1 MRKNKSIL
9 ERDKPLILVVDDD
22 IVTRL
27 FIEKALANEHYD
39 VVSAVN
45 GQEALELYYSHS
57 PDMIVMDVMMPVMN
71 GFEACEKI
79 RKDDNPLNTPILML
93 TGLNDVDSIE
103 NAFESGATDFI
114 VKPFSIPIFIQR
126 IRYAL
131 KTRDTDLE
139 LYKHQMRLAHAH
151 KVARLGYWDWDIRK
165 NYLYWSEE
173 VFNIFSVEEN
183 EFSNNRKAFLTRAH
197 PDDLPKIRRAIAKS
211 IETGIAYS
219 VEHRVVQPNGE
230 ILVVHLHAELMKDD
244 NGKVIRMLGVVQD
257 ITERYHAQETILHQA
272 YYDSLTDLPNRS
284 LFQDRLHHALE
295 MTDRK
300 PGLVAIMFI
309 DLDRFKIINDSLG
322 HAFGDAF
329 LKSVSDKLTEV
340 TRGTDTLA
348 RLGGDE
354 FALIVERVESHEE
367 IACIAEKLVQQLAMP
382 HYIDGRELITTGS
395 IGITIC
401 PENGRDREVLIKQAD
416 LAMYHAKESGGN
428 QFCFYSEDLNSR
440 AHKTLMIENELRH
453 ALDNDEIVVFYQP
466 KIDVLTGD
474 IKGMEALLRWDHP
487 EKGLI
492 PPNDFIPLA
501 EESGLIIRIGRWVL
515 EEACRQTVEWHNK
528 GYKNLSISV
537 NVSPRQFN
545 QGDLVAIVRTALENA
560 GLAACHLDLEVTESC
575 TMMNLDNT
583 IAILNECREMGVKI
597 SMDDFGTGFSSLS
610 FLNQMPLDTLKVDR
624 AFIKDVTSDGENGE
638 LAKLI
643 IAMAKSLN
651 LSVVAEGIETDEH
664 LNFLKENGS
673 HEYQGFLAS
682 PPVPANVFER
692 LLERSFN
699 KEENASPI
707 SLDQADVLADDLNL
721 EEDDTL
727 A

>member
-1 MRKNKSIL
+1 MKPIKSIL
-9 ERDKPLILVVDDD
+9 ERESPLILVVDDD
-22 IVTRL
+22 IVNRL
-27 FIEKALANEHYD
+27 YIEKALDNDGYH
-39 VVSAVN
+39 VLSAKN
-45 GQEALELYYSHS
+45 GQEALALYYEHT

-71 GFEACEKI
+71 GFEACRRI
-79 RKDDNPLNTPILML
+79 REDDNPLSPPILML

-103 NAFESGATDFI
+103 KAFDAGATDFI
-114 VKPFSIPIFIQR
+114 VKPFSVPIFIQR

-151 KVARLGYWDWDIRK
+151 KVARLGYWDWDIKK

-173 VFNIFSVEEN
+173 VFNILSVEID
-183 EFSNNRKAFLTRAH
+183 EFENNRQAFRTRVH
-197 PDDLPKIRRAIAKS
+197 PDDWDMVKRAIKKS
-211 IETGIAYS
+211 LELGEPYS

-230 ILVVHLHAELMKDD
+230 TLVVHQHAELMFGE
-244 NGKVIRMLGVVQD
+244 NNQVIRMLGIVQD
-257 ITERYHAQETILHQA
+257 ITDRFHAQETIRHQA

-322 HAFGDAF
+322 HGFGDAF
-329 LKSVSDKLTEV
+329 LQSVAKNLSAV
-340 TRGTDTLA
+340 TRSTDTLA

-354 FALIVERVESHEE
+354 FALIVERIESREE
-367 IACIAEKLVQQLAMP
+367 VALIAEKLVNQLAKP
-382 HYIDGRELITTGS
+382 HYIDGRELISTGS
-395 IGITIC
+395 IGITVC
-401 PENGRDREVLIKQAD
+401 PENGREREVLIKQAD

-428 QFCFYSEDLNSR
+428 QYCFYSDDLNSK

-453 ALDNDEIVVFYQP
+453 ALDNNEIVVYYQP
-466 KIDVLTGD
+466 KIDVASGR
-474 IKGMEALLRWDHP
+474 IRGMEALIRWQHP
-487 EKGLI
+487 EKGLV
-492 PPNDFIPLA
+492 PPFEFIPLA
-501 EESGLIIRIGRWVL
+501 EETGLIIRIGRWVL
-515 EEACRQTVEWHNK
+515 EEACKQTVQWQQK
-528 GYKNLSISV
+528 GYADLNISV

-545 QGDLVAIVRTALENA
+545 QGGFVDIVRYALENS
-560 GLAACHLDLEVTESC
+560 GLEARYLDLEVTESC
-575 TMMNLDNT
+575 TMNNLENT
-583 IAILNECREMGVKI
+583 IDILNECRQMGVRI

-610 FLNQMPLDTLKVDR
+610 YLNQIPLDTLKVDR

-643 IAMAKSLN
+643 IAMAKSLG

-664 LNFLKENGS
+664 LEFLRENGS
-673 HEYQGFLAS
+673 DEYQGFLAS
-682 PPVPANVFER
+682 PPVPAMEFEK
-692 LLERSFN
+692 LLAESYR
-699 KEENASPI
+699 EQQANAH
-707 SLDQADVLADDLNL
+707 
-721 EEDDTL
+721 EDDPESTL